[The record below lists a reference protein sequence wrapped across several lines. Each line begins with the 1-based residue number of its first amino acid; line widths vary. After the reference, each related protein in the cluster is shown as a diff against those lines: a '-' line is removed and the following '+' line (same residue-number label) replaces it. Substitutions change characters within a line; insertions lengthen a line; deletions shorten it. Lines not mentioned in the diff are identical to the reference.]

1 MLIRLRADASVA
13 STDLLQNLT
22 VSDLLHS
29 AVLAGVNV
37 EPVESPSASKTLVS
51 VRREG

>member
-1 MLIRLRADASVA
+1 MLIRLRANASV
-13 STDLLQNLT
+13 SFTGLLQDLT

-37 EPVESPSASKTLVS
+37 EPMESPSVSKTLVS